1 MADVSNI
8 TKIEYTLNSPD
19 SIILTGTTK
28 AYVTKQT
35 RRKKPEKTEALT
47 LPVAGVRFPTQLQQ
61 SIASTGI
68 VHRFSKKVNM
78 KISET
83 VQSQQFKRWFG
94 DWQNDPA
101 HASRAVNEDGTPKV
115 VYHGTN
121 AELTVFNS
129 SDGTYW
135 FSESRDYAES
145 MAEERSGDVL
155 MQAFLDKMMK
165 VSLAAINKK
174 AEPVESKE

>member
-1 MADVSNI
+1 M
-8 TKIEYTLNSPD
+8 
-19 SIILTGTTK
+19 
-28 AYVTKQT
+28 
-35 RRKKPEKTEALT
+35 
-47 LPVAGVRFPTQLQQ
+47 
-61 SIASTGI
+61 
-68 VHRFSKKVNM
+68 
-78 KISET
+78 
-83 VQSQQFKRWFG
+83 
-94 DWQNDPA
+94 
-101 HASRAVNEDGTPKV
+101 NEDGTPKV

>member
-1 MADVSNI
+1 MFYLDTERAAALYSGARVTMPKMPSTRNGYVASITDADSPVKL
-8 TKIEYTLNSPD
+8 KIGN
-19 SIILTGTTK
+19 
-28 AYVTKQT
+28 VT
-35 RRKKPEKTEALT
+35 E
-47 LPVAGVRFPTQLQQ
+47 
-61 SIASTGI
+61 
-68 VHRFSKKVNM
+68 
-78 KISET
+78 
-83 VQSQQFKRWFG
+83 SQQFKRWFG

>member
-1 MADVSNI
+1 MFNAV
-8 TKIEYTLNSPD
+8 T
-19 SIILTGTTK
+19 SIYGR
-28 AYVTKQT
+28 AN
-35 RRKKPEKTEALT
+35 ALT
-47 LPVAGVRFPTQLQQ
+47 KLLSNAIQKQNNGETAVFYLDTERAAALYSVARVTMPKMPSTRNGYVASITDADSPVKL
-61 SIASTGI
+61 
-68 VHRFSKKVNM
+68 
-78 KISET
+78 KIGNVTE
-83 VQSQQFKRWFG
+83 SQQFKRWFG

-165 VSLAAINKK
+165 VSLAAISKK